1 MALLQGNRDDR
12 VDTVGG
18 INPSPEGRIGINLDH
33 EGCELGFRH
42 GDARLGTPHP

>member
-1 MALLQGNRDDR
+1 MALLQGNRHNR

-42 GDARLGTPHP
+42 GEARLGTPHP